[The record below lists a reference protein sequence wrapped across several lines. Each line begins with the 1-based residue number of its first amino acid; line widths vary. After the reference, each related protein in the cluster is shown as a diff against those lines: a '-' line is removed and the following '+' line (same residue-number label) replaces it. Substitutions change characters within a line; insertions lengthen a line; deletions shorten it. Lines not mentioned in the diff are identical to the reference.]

1 MPNFNPF
8 QLVVLVLLVAIGCA
22 TFLTAIKAI
31 PADVVSHMLAAI
43 VGGALGAM
51 TPDRLAFKTGQSLPP
66 RPPPADCPLKGP

>member
-8 QLVVLVLLVAIGCA
+8 QLVVLVLLVAVGCA

-31 PADVVSHMLAAI
+31 PADVVSHILAAI

-51 TPDRLAFKTGQSLPP
+51 TPDRLAYKTNAASLPP
-66 RPPPADCPLKGP
+66 KGP